1 MTDSNRFLVTVA
13 DAILRDATTGNA
25 LAYGTANIDSALTIT
40 TQATEVRGGRNNP
53 LLYTYI
59 HDRKVEVKI
68 TEATFN
74 KTILALNAGTSVL
87 NSSVTAVKTDCL
99 VLSASGSGTLLD
111 TPLGDVSVVL
121 SNGLIETVTPVG
133 SVITISGGADD
144 RVNAIYEYTITA
156 DQITV
161 ETVLP
166 PTVVD
171 LTLIAEERDNTG
183 AIQNYVQINI
193 PSFQVTGNYTLSFAA
208 NGVSNQALE
217 GSALAVASSDCD
229 TGEYYAK
236 VTWIPVADT
245 TPSIL
250 SLAASPATL
259 SFSVA
264 AGLPKS
270 KQITLWG
277 IRGGLL
283 SNVDVTTTASFIV
296 TSGSTTLAANF
307 NVGLHTG
314 LVTAGSAVAAGWL
327 ATVTASYVD
336 ADAGLLHDTIS
347 IVTTA

>member
-1 MTDSNRFLVTVA
+1 MSQNFLVTVA
-13 DAILRDATTGNA
+13 DAIIRDSATGEA
-25 LAYGTANIDSALTIT
+25 LAYGIANIDSALTIT

-53 LLYTYI
+53 LLYSYI

-87 NSSVTAVKTDCL
+87 NSSITAVKTDCL
-99 VLSASGSGTLLD
+99 VLSASGSGTLVD

-121 SNGLIETVTPVG
+121 PNGLIEVVTPTAK
-133 SVITISGGADD
+133 VITTSGGADA
-144 RVNAIYEYTITA
+144 RVTAIYDYTVTA
-156 DQITV
+156 DQITF
-161 ETVLP
+161 ETIKP
-166 PTVVD
+166 PSVVD

-183 AIQNYVQINI
+183 VIQNYVQINI

-217 GSALAVASSDCD
+217 GSALAVASSDCA

-236 VTWIPVADT
+236 VTWVAAADA
-245 TPSIL
+245 TPGVL

-264 AGLPKS
+264 AGLPKT

-277 IRGGLL
+277 IRGGLF
-283 SNVDVTTTASFIV
+283 SNVNVTTSASFIV
-296 TSGSTTLAANF
+296 TSGSTTLVANY

-314 LVTAGSAVAAGWL
+314 AVTAGSAVAAGWL

-336 ADAGLLHDTIS
+336 ADAGLLHDTVD
-347 IVTTA
+347 IVATA

>member
-1 MTDSNRFLVTVA
+1 MSQNFLVTVA
-13 DAILRDATTGNA
+13 DAIIRDSATGEA
-25 LAYGTANIDSALTIT
+25 LAYGIANIDSALTIT

-53 LLYTYI
+53 LLYSYI

-87 NSSVTAVKTDCL
+87 NSSITAVKTDCL
-99 VLSASGSGTLLD
+99 VLSASGSGTLVD

-121 SNGLIETVTPVG
+121 PNGLIEVVTPTAK
-133 SVITISGGADD
+133 VITTSGGADA
-144 RVNAIYEYTITA
+144 RVTAIYDYTVTA
-156 DQITV
+156 DQITF
-161 ETVLP
+161 ETIKP
-166 PTVVD
+166 PSVVD

-183 AIQNYVQINI
+183 VIQNYVQINI

-217 GSALAVASSDCD
+217 GSALAVASSDCA

-236 VTWIPVADT
+236 VTWVAAADA
-245 TPSIL
+245 TPGVL

-264 AGLPKS
+264 AGLPKT

-277 IRGGLL
+277 IRGGLF
-283 SNVDVTTTASFIV
+283 SNVNVTTSASSIV
-296 TSGSTTLAANF
+296 TSGSTTLVANY

-314 LVTAGSAVAAGWL
+314 AVTAGSAVAAGWL

-336 ADAGLLHDTIS
+336 ADAGLLHDTVD
-347 IVTTA
+347 IVATA